1 MKNLVELFCDVDDF
15 CKVFIPQWQKQ
26 LLEDGSRVRK
36 RDCRMSMSEIMTI
49 IIGFHM
55 SHHRDFKNYYLGYVT
70 AFHRKAFPNLLS
82 YTRFLAMMPRT
93 IVPMCAYFSTLK
105 GKPTGIEFIDSTSLK
120 VCHNIRIP
128 RHKTFDG
135 IAQRGKGTMGWFY
148 GFKLHLI
155 VNHLGEIVA
164 AKVTTANVHDTKPV
178 EELASNL
185 PDKLYGD
192 KGYLSKALEANLFEK
207 GVQLITTVRKNMKA
221 KAMSLWDRAMLSK
234 RFIIETINDQ
244 LKNISFIEHSRHRS
258 VNGFTLSLMAGLVA
272 YCLKESKPSLNISDV
287 EKNAMTVS

>member
-15 CKVFIPQWQKQ
+15 CKAFIPQWQKQ
-26 LLEDGSRVRK
+26 LLANGTRQRH
-36 RDCRMSMSEIMTI
+36 RDSRMSMSEVMTI
-49 IIGFHM
+49 VIGFHM
-55 SHHRDFKNYYLGYVT
+55 SHHRDFKNYYLGYVSLLY
-70 AFHRKAFPNLLS
+70 KDEFPDLLS
-82 YTRFLAMMPRT
+82 YTRFLAIMPRL
-93 IVPMCAYFSTLK
+93 IVPMCAYFTTLK
-105 GKPTGIEFIDSTSLK
+105 GKPTGIEFIDSTCIK

-155 VNHLGEIVA
+155 VNYRGEIVA
-164 AKVTTANVHDTKPV
+164 AKVTTGNVHDIKPV
-178 EELASNL
+178 TELAKGL
-185 PDKLYGD
+185 TDKLYGD
-192 KGYLSKALEANLFEK
+192 KGYLSKALESKLFDK
-207 GVQLITTVRKNMKA
+207 GVTLITTVRKNMKA

-258 VNGFTLSLMAGLVA
+258 MNGFMLNLLAGLVA
-272 YCLKESKPSLNISDV
+272 YCLKKNKPSLNLTDA
-287 EKNAMTVS
+287 ERNAMVIA